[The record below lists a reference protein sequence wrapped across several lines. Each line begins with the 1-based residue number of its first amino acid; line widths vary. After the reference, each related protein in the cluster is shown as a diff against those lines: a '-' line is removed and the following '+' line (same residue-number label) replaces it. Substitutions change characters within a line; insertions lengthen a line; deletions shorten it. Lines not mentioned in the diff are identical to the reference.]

1 MLQGIVTTLMLLLRY
16 VLYIDNSQVN
26 EENILEVEIGHWVI
40 VLQA

>member
-26 EENILEVEIGHWVI
+26 EENILEVKIGHWVI
-40 VLQA
+40 GLQA